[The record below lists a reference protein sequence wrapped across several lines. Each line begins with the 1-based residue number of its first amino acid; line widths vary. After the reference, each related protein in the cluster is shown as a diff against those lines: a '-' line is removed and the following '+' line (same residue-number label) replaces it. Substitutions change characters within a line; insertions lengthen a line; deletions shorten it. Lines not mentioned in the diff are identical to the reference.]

1 MSRLKHYAA
10 PAMFLALG
18 AAAPAPHAELELTVE
33 RVRNERGVL
42 HLCVTRDT
50 RHFPD
55 CSGDSRALRRS
66 VPASTRSV
74 QFEDLSPGLY
84 AVSIV
89 HDENENGELDSFIGI
104 PREGF
109 GFSGN
114 EAPRFGPPSFRQA
127 AIELSAGSATYNV
140 RMRYLL

>member
-1 MSRLKHYAA
+1 MSKSKNLAA
-10 PAMFLALG
+10 PVMFLALG
-18 AAAPAPHAELELTVE
+18 ATAPAPDAELELAVE

-42 HLCVTRDT
+42 HLCVTQDT
-50 RHFPD
+50 RHFPN
-55 CSGDSRALRRS
+55 CSGDARALRRS

-74 QFEDLSPGLY
+74 HFEGLSPGLY

-114 EAPRFGPPSFRQA
+114 AAPLFGPPSFSQA
-127 AIELSAGSATYNV
+127 AIELNTGAAKYHV